1 MNRANRVL
9 WTVIGALLVLAGAAG
24 IAANRGWL
32 PGVDTSRVLFAQDA
46 GHTWHRLGFW
56 APLLAIVAG
65 VVLAVL
71 GVLLI
76 RAELRLHERPA
87 MTDLTLPAG
96 TDTGTGG
103 RTEVDTGTLARAM
116 RRDLRSGGGISDAR
130 VRITGRPDHPTVS
143 LHLWVD
149 PGLGLA
155 PVHARVQRSLQR
167 LAATRPGEPTVED
180 VLVTVEDSQ
189 PARVR

>member
-1 MNRANRVL
+1 MNRFNRAL

-32 PGVDTSRVLFAQDA
+32 PGVDTTRVLLSPNA
-46 GHTWHRLGFW
+46 GHNWHRLGFW

-65 VVLAVL
+65 VILALL
-71 GVLLI
+71 GALLI

-87 MTDLTLPAG
+87 MTDLTIAASAG
-96 TDTGTGG
+96 TAG

-116 RRDLRSGGGISDAR
+116 RRDLRAGAGISDAR
-130 VRITGRPDHPTVS
+130 VRITGHPDHPSVS

-149 PGLGLA
+149 QGVGLA
-155 PVHARVQRSLQR
+155 PVHARVERSLQR
-167 LAATRPGEPTVED
+167 LAATMPGEPKVDD
-180 VLVTVEDSQ
+180 VLVTVGDKQ

>member
-1 MNRANRVL
+1 VL

-46 GHTWHRLGFW
+46 GHTWHRMGFW

-65 VVLAVL
+65 VVLAIL
-71 GVLLI
+71 GILLL

-87 MTDLTLPAG
+87 MTDLTIPASPG
-96 TDTGTGG
+96 TAG

-116 RRDLRSGGGISDAR
+116 RRDLRSGSGISDAR
-130 VRITGRPDHPTVS
+130 VRITGHPDHPAVS

-155 PVHARVQRSLQR
+155 PVHARVERSLQR
-167 LAATRPGEPTVED
+167 LAATMPGEPKVED
-180 VLVTVEDSQ
+180 VLVTVSDKQ